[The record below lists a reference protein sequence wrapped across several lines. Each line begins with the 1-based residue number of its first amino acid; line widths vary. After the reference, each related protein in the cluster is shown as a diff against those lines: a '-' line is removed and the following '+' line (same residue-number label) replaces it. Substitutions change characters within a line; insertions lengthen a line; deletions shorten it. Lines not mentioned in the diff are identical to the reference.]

1 MTTLKDIM
9 TMEIATLDPDATLK
23 EAATLMLERDIGN
36 VLVMDGDQLLG
47 ILTDRD
53 IVIRA
58 VAYGRD
64 VGASVRDFVST
75 DVFTLDVDTS
85 VEDAAREMSR
95 RQVRRLPV
103 TRDGKVIGMIS
114 LGDLA
119 TRDDTNADQEALE
132 GISQPTNAH

>member
-9 TMEIATLDPDATLK
+9 TMDIATLDPDATLK

-64 VGASVRDFVST
+64 PGAVARDFVSP
-75 DVFTLDVDTS
+75 DVLTLDVDMNI
-85 VEDAAREMSR
+85 EDAAREMAH

-103 TRDGKVIGMIS
+103 TRDGKIVGIVS

-119 TRDDTNADQEALE
+119 TRDETNADQQALE
-132 GISQPTNAH
+132 GISQPTNAR